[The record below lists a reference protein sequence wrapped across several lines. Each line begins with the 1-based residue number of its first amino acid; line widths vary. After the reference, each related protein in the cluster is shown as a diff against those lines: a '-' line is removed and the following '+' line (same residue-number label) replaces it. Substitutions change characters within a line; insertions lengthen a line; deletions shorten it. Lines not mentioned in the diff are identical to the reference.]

1 MESGEGIE
9 RLFRGAQ
16 QILRDEWVESGEGI
30 ESGASDPERRRQHM
44 WNPVK
49 ELKEKIQILNN
60 VYLLR

>member
-1 MESGEGIE
+1 MKELKGPLLEE
-9 RLFRGAQ
+9 VPPRPTPL
-16 QILRDEWVESGEGI
+16 VESGEGI